1 MSKNNIN
8 KLTRDWNTPILE
20 SVSFIESSAPNKTGI
35 AYKVFRVKNG
45 KLYPPMVAN
54 PGNED
59 TPIGVW
65 LDAQEGEFA
74 GLSKTGRPQV
84 KSTGSGNLAY
94 RPGWHLGD
102 VPRAKQFD
110 RLNKETGEYEF
121 PKDFVWAE
129 CEYAMDVDYQKDSDE
144 QGYMRTKVDDRGN
157 VTTYRSDKY
166 QHSLAGLPR
175 IPKDGYYRY
184 RTNPNPDTVPW
195 VITGKMKV
203 NRLLSD
209 EEVNKILQSQGIEP
223 IHRQGGD
230 KTLAELG
237 LQESIKRKTRV
248 WGNPLLE
255 SKEDLN
261 GDIDLV
267 SSSFGTSL
275 KPFMGPSYILPNGE
289 FLKIRNA
296 NINITDSGSGDRG
309 LIIHLD
315 VQKWL
320 NKQHN
325 KEVKNVD
332 SIDLEEVCIRVN
344 TDQLEHYIVLP
355 KQRPNDE
362 QFESLKDWIDFFY
375 AKTNTNLTLV
385 SYYGP
390 TTTYF
395 KGAVAEDIIDDIKDY
410 YTRGMFFES
419 TRTKRKPIATL
430 YEGYTPKEGDFP
442 FTLEDIENKYPD
454 LISNTYESSGNAF
467 IMPDGRFILSGNRFE
482 VHADFAWQCLM
493 DIANMSEKEIENEW
507 DTSKI
512 LEAFTIY
519 FDLIRVNDGS
529 DKEVEDRAYFV
540 IPKNRITSS
549 QQGGLLEYLDYIVK
563 NKYAQKIYTLQAFVG
578 NNLAHN
584 SWDLSKDITSDE
596 IMDDVKSALIRGYFV
611 ESLQEDISESDQEI
625 LNILDE
631 TFGQGDRIVDWSTYI
646 LPNGHC
652 LGFFSD
658 EINDEYLSDSPEEWF
673 TEDEGEHARCWEFM
687 NAMWPDKF
695 ESMFYCEEF
704 LDKYCIKVN
713 INYPYVSLALGNI
726 TSQQWDSLKK
736 IMECLLEHPLDY
748 YWSECPDDEKGMVS
762 ILTKKGDTWLNLFE
776 LGLDEFM
783 KEVREGYTRGF
794 FENLNEY
801 MDEVGFENNREEFPV
816 YATDESY
823 RLKNLLAKGDKAYR
837 IYYDASTGTFYFQDA
852 FGNRTHG
859 DMLEL
864 ARDNGW
870 ITDQSSLGHYLDT
883 DWDGYMVFIP
893 FNYDKQLRW
902 HTRLGIDDYYDCRV
916 YDFGVMFVRDRG
928 AYNNPLFSALGT
940 PERELYY
947 DTGSDT
953 ITLTKDEKTYDFDVY
968 YDLDDEPNNAISI
981 DVTNVGKEKPQKDKN
996 DLPYVEDMLKSL
1008 NFEIGGSGKYEEK
1021 EYINFANRFYDE
1033 YQLVKENLWTL
1044 KDEEGNII
1052 KDSLDFNNLDSWDV
1066 ISSLQNAKDEDDDLD
1081 DLDDLD
1087 YDDIE
1092 RESLQESKADLEKFR
1107 QWCNDDELYNK
1118 FLKLKDRLSGRQKD
1132 IYYWMGLEKELL
1144 KNQGLYHT
1152 SDAKDV
1158 DFAHKNAIEALEW
1171 ALEEIEQEPSKS
1183 QVKKHGKEGAKLI
1196 YEDENWLVYD
1206 IQTYEASV
1214 LYGKHT
1220 SWCVTGNNSD
1230 QGKIDYDMHTN
1241 CANLIFYI
1249 PKKGS
1254 KSYRHGKYALEFESM
1269 NSWLLYN
1276 DADFV
1281 EVGVGGLWNDR
1292 GGLNQDIWN
1301 PEDNGEVHPDF
1312 PYIKGLPDLNKRYEE
1327 IAKELGWDKPIILE
1341 KIVKKGS
1348 KWQVQSEKGK
1358 NLGTYDTKKEAEDRL
1373 KQVHYFKHVNES
1385 DDEITTTVY
1394 TYQSPEVLKQLQ
1406 DGKTYIA
1413 DSSKGMFSGKEHY
1426 NELKRI
1432 LGLKNSPIFGG
1443 IDKDELWDM
1452 IVSSGL
1458 ETSNRTQ
1465 LLELEVPSS
1474 EVHKMGYYDWTD
1486 YIYFW
1491 IDGCGLDLITK
1502 EEAEDSLRNY
1512 SGDIPCQV
1520 VIDKIEPEWLVNSK
1534 DVTASNPFD
1543 KKDIEKDLDDIHD
1556 WLMKDPEYAKEYN
1569 SIMLDFS
1576 HKLRDS
1582 KYMNEDITFD
1592 SSKYEPIVIGGEE
1605 YSSNDYE
1612 CDIYYAI
1619 LKDGV
1624 HIGNVA
1630 IEGDEIKGFEI
1641 YPKYRKQG
1649 LGREAIK
1656 ELLKLHP
1663 NIWYLN
1669 ATPRAKKFW
1678 QKVGFKVDDYDKD
1691 SGLYTMSIE
1700 ESFKHINEDVH
1711 EIIAYHGSQ
1720 TNNISKFEN
1729 KNAYGKK
1736 GVFFSDSKEL
1746 AKSFTYGVKNGVYKC
1761 KLTPTNLIVLNANN
1775 TPFNDLT
1782 INKKEH
1788 CHISDLL
1795 DEYCDKCD
1803 CLQIDNIIEH
1813 GNYLVTDYIVFNTD
1827 IITILEQES
1836 LKEDLQETDN
1846 EGNVLSKEQIAFFK
1860 DSEVRD
1866 EQGRLIV
1873 CYHGSDASF
1882 NTFEKGDIGFHFGTL
1897 AQAKSRNNKVIYQVY
1912 LNITNYMYFDSDL
1925 DSWDYKHM
1933 QDVLIGDILED
1944 DDAPHVW
1951 VIGHQFSRESL
1962 ANKYGITER
1971 DIETIKSINS
1981 DKEMKDF
1988 LLSKGIDGIMY
1999 YNDDEDRSEGPY
2011 SYIAFEPN
2019 QIKAISNKNPTNSN
2033 NIDEDLKWN
2042 YKTIGN
2048 EIVSNLQE
2056 LSYWDD
2062 KTLEPYVDFEDW
2074 KDGCDI
2080 DVTYYGPNEEDLE
2093 CAWIEVRVYQDRQA
2107 ITFRQIDV
2115 YENSGFRNTGLGKAL
2130 VERTLRAL
2138 PKGTK
2143 ILVHMDMS
2151 GGFWYHM
2158 SQIFKDYDWDKSLHE
2173 EVDKSLKD
2181 KYNKKLVT
2189 IAKTWRN
2196 WLEKYGFDFEIINEY
2211 EFEDDSVGM
2220 FLGDMQDNASVFP
2233 IALNKDL
2240 ILELCQEQGYDLGE
2254 SIEGTLLHEIGHGL
2268 YRYLADF
2275 YEMPDDEEDC
2285 VEEFAR
2291 YKNDSDLF
2299 HILEDY
2305 MRQDESLN
2313 ESKDEL
2319 LDTLYSTKE
2328 PEYGSCYLL
2337 DDGTFVFPF
2346 TKDEKTSLAFH
2357 GDEEDIIYD
2366 RYGKFKGYDLNH
2378 ELQHDYNVITLNSRN
2393 PECRMN
2399 FSGKPTNA
2407 QYSSL
2412 LKWLD
2417 FVIAE
2422 GNDKVDFENYGT
2434 EQTSGKFAT
2443 MNLKDK
2449 TSEEIIDS
2457 IKRYFVSGVLVESKQ
2472 DFEKFKAWCNN
2483 DELYNK
2489 FMQLRPRL
2497 ANIRFTDGSKGDDIY
2512 FWMKNNTP
2520 KDLEDTLQDLEATP
2534 TKKEREKRAQ
2544 EGAKLLYNQNGWKV
2558 YKIETQEA
2566 SQKYGKGSMWCIS
2579 GEGGYDLGDGYWE
2592 GHEDNTYFFIH
2603 GNEKYALIWHKGSK
2617 VWDIWNELD
2626 EIIPYIPNAPKVDG
2640 LPDVSKLPDFITSN
2654 VAKLYNISVDDI
2666 KDIKSASNDPEL
2678 MELFLDYD
2686 SKQNYQIELKDGTIK
2701 YCYVEEFSKFI
2712 DVTEEIEELMDEYF
2726 N

>member
-8 KLTRDWNTPILE
+8 KLTRDWNAPILE
-20 SVSFIESSAPNKTGI
+20 SVSFKESSAPNKTGV
-35 AYKVFRVKNG
+35 AYKVFKVKNG

-54 PGNED
+54 PGGED

-94 RPGWHLGD
+94 RLGWHLGD

-144 QGYMRTKVDDRGN
+144 QGYMRTKVDDQGN

-255 SKEDLN
+255 SKEDRQKFIDWLKQEYEEELAINLCDNFIKLKNSIKSPYNDFYYWMKNESPKVFFDYMNELMNNYVKKQQIKQSEKDGARLVYQDKNWKVYEITTYEASAKYGKNTKWCIAGSKRWTNGENGNKYFSDYTGNGIRFYYFINKNGEKWALAVYPNDSYCEIYNAEDVKVAYIPNAPQIDEIKVNYNDHSDRNILVNAIMSGQIDEDILFTLMGEVIYDNMGFYTEIFNNPHELVDFLDENIPDGYLEHEAVENGDLSVEDYEDMFDASYDEYWDGDLPQIDFNYDDTGSLGYTSKEALLKPENFNNHKYWFCIDYEGGEGWNITACDDYIKLYALCSEACAIDQWDDAEVDDFYEDSEIDGASRADIFGIMCANQLLWDIRNGKISKNVVSNLGLSKDYLN
-261 GDIDLV
+261 LNDAQESLVMKEDLNSDIDLV
-267 SSSFGTSL
+267 SSSFGTST

-325 KEVKNVD
+325 KEVNNVD
-332 SIDLEEVCIRVN
+332 NIDLEEVCIRVN

-362 QFESLKDWIDFFY
+362 QFESLKDWIDYFY

-410 YTRGMFFES
+410 YARGMFFES
-419 TRTKRKPIATL
+419 TRTKRQPIATL

-454 LISNTYESSGNAF
+454 LISNTYQPCGNAF

-529 DKEVEDRAYFV
+529 NKGVEDRAYFV

-549 QQGGLLEYLDYIVK
+549 QQGGLLEYLDYIVN
-563 NKYAQKIYTLQAFVG
+563 NKYSQKIYTLQAFVG

-584 SWDLSKDITSDE
+584 SWDLAKDITSDE
-596 IMDDVKSALIRGYFV
+596 IMDDVKGALIRGYFV

-687 NAMWPDKF
+687 SAMWPEKF

-713 INYPYVSLALGNI
+713 VNYPYVSLALGNI

-748 YWSECPDDEKGMVS
+748 YWSECPNDEKGMVS

-801 MDEVGFENNREEFPV
+801 MDEVAIEDNREEFPV
-816 YATDESY
+816 YATDEAY

-870 ITDQSSLGHYLDT
+870 ITDASSLGHYLDT

-953 ITLTKDEKTYDFDVY
+953 VTLTKDEKTYDVDVY

-981 DVTNVGKEKPQKDKN
+981 DVTNIGKEKPQKDKN
-996 DLPYVEDMLKSL
+996 DLDYIEDMLKSL
-1008 NFEIGGSGKYEEK
+1008 DFDIGGSGKYEEK

-1081 DLDDLD
+1081 DIDDDLLDLDDLD

-1107 QWCNDDELYNK
+1107 QWC
-1118 FLKLKDRLSGRQKD
+1118 G
-1132 IYYWMGLEKELL
+1132 
-1144 KNQGLYHT
+1144 
-1152 SDAKDV
+1152 
-1158 DFAHKNAIEALEW
+1158 
-1171 ALEEIEQEPSKS
+1171 
-1183 QVKKHGKEGAKLI
+1183 
-1196 YEDENWLVYD
+1196 
-1206 IQTYEASV
+1206 
-1214 LYGKHT
+1214 
-1220 SWCVTGNNSD
+1220 
-1230 QGKIDYDMHTN
+1230 
-1241 CANLIFYI
+1241 
-1249 PKKGS
+1249 
-1254 KSYRHGKYALEFESM
+1254 
-1269 NSWLLYN
+1269 
-1276 DADFV
+1276 
-1281 EVGVGGLWNDR
+1281 
-1292 GGLNQDIWN
+1292 
-1301 PEDNGEVHPDF
+1301 
-1312 PYIKGLPDLNKRYEE
+1312 
-1327 IAKELGWDKPIILE
+1327 
-1341 KIVKKGS
+1341 
-1348 KWQVQSEKGK
+1348 
-1358 NLGTYDTKKEAEDRL
+1358 
-1373 KQVHYFKHVNES
+1373 
-1385 DDEITTTVY
+1385 
-1394 TYQSPEVLKQLQ
+1394 
-1406 DGKTYIA
+1406 
-1413 DSSKGMFSGKEHY
+1413 
-1426 NELKRI
+1426 
-1432 LGLKNSPIFGG
+1432 
-1443 IDKDELWDM
+1443 
-1452 IVSSGL
+1452 
-1458 ETSNRTQ
+1458 
-1465 LLELEVPSS
+1465 
-1474 EVHKMGYYDWTD
+1474 
-1486 YIYFW
+1486 
-1491 IDGCGLDLITK
+1491 
-1502 EEAEDSLRNY
+1502 
-1512 SGDIPCQV
+1512 
-1520 VIDKIEPEWLVNSK
+1520 
-1534 DVTASNPFD
+1534 
-1543 KKDIEKDLDDIHD
+1543 
-1556 WLMKDPEYAKEYN
+1556 
-1569 SIMLDFS
+1569 
-1576 HKLRDS
+1576 
-1582 KYMNEDITFD
+1582 
-1592 SSKYEPIVIGGEE
+1592 
-1605 YSSNDYE
+1605 
-1612 CDIYYAI
+1612 
-1619 LKDGV
+1619 
-1624 HIGNVA
+1624 
-1630 IEGDEIKGFEI
+1630 
-1641 YPKYRKQG
+1641 
-1649 LGREAIK
+1649 
-1656 ELLKLHP
+1656 
-1663 NIWYLN
+1663 
-1669 ATPRAKKFW
+1669 
-1678 QKVGFKVDDYDKD
+1678 
-1691 SGLYTMSIE
+1691 
-1700 ESFKHINEDVH
+1700 
-1711 EIIAYHGSQ
+1711 
-1720 TNNISKFEN
+1720 
-1729 KNAYGKK
+1729 
-1736 GVFFSDSKEL
+1736 
-1746 AKSFTYGVKNGVYKC
+1746 
-1761 KLTPTNLIVLNANN
+1761 
-1775 TPFNDLT
+1775 
-1782 INKKEH
+1782 
-1788 CHISDLL
+1788 
-1795 DEYCDKCD
+1795 
-1803 CLQIDNIIEH
+1803 
-1813 GNYLVTDYIVFNTD
+1813 
-1827 IITILEQES
+1827 
-1836 LKEDLQETDN
+1836 
-1846 EGNVLSKEQIAFFK
+1846 
-1860 DSEVRD
+1860 
-1866 EQGRLIV
+1866 
-1873 CYHGSDASF
+1873 
-1882 NTFEKGDIGFHFGTL
+1882 
-1897 AQAKSRNNKVIYQVY
+1897 
-1912 LNITNYMYFDSDL
+1912 
-1925 DSWDYKHM
+1925 
-1933 QDVLIGDILED
+1933 
-1944 DDAPHVW
+1944 
-1951 VIGHQFSRESL
+1951 
-1962 ANKYGITER
+1962 
-1971 DIETIKSINS
+1971 
-1981 DKEMKDF
+1981 
-1988 LLSKGIDGIMY
+1988 
-1999 YNDDEDRSEGPY
+1999 
-2011 SYIAFEPN
+2011 
-2019 QIKAISNKNPTNSN
+2019 
-2033 NIDEDLKWN
+2033 
-2042 YKTIGN
+2042 
-2048 EIVSNLQE
+2048 
-2056 LSYWDD
+2056 
-2062 KTLEPYVDFEDW
+2062 
-2074 KDGCDI
+2074 
-2080 DVTYYGPNEEDLE
+2080 
-2093 CAWIEVRVYQDRQA
+2093 
-2107 ITFRQIDV
+2107 
-2115 YENSGFRNTGLGKAL
+2115 
-2130 VERTLRAL
+2130 
-2138 PKGTK
+2138 
-2143 ILVHMDMS
+2143 
-2151 GGFWYHM
+2151 
-2158 SQIFKDYDWDKSLHE
+2158 
-2173 EVDKSLKD
+2173 
-2181 KYNKKLVT
+2181 
-2189 IAKTWRN
+2189 
-2196 WLEKYGFDFEIINEY
+2196 
-2211 EFEDDSVGM
+2211 
-2220 FLGDMQDNASVFP
+2220 
-2233 IALNKDL
+2233 
-2240 ILELCQEQGYDLGE
+2240 
-2254 SIEGTLLHEIGHGL
+2254 
-2268 YRYLADF
+2268 
-2275 YEMPDDEEDC
+2275 
-2285 VEEFAR
+2285 
-2291 YKNDSDLF
+2291 
-2299 HILEDY
+2299 
-2305 MRQDESLN
+2305 
-2313 ESKDEL
+2313 
-2319 LDTLYSTKE
+2319 
-2328 PEYGSCYLL
+2328 
-2337 DDGTFVFPF
+2337 
-2346 TKDEKTSLAFH
+2346 
-2357 GDEEDIIYD
+2357 
-2366 RYGKFKGYDLNH
+2366 
-2378 ELQHDYNVITLNSRN
+2378 
-2393 PECRMN
+2393 
-2399 FSGKPTNA
+2399 
-2407 QYSSL
+2407 
-2412 LKWLD
+2412 
-2417 FVIAE
+2417 
-2422 GNDKVDFENYGT
+2422 
-2434 EQTSGKFAT
+2434 
-2443 MNLKDK
+2443 
-2449 TSEEIIDS
+2449 
-2457 IKRYFVSGVLVESKQ
+2457 
-2472 DFEKFKAWCNN
+2472 N
-2483 DELYNK
+2483 DELYNR
-2489 FMQLRPRL
+2489 FMKLRPRL

-2603 GNEKYALIWHKGSK
+2603 GNEKYALIWHKGDS
-2617 VWDIWNELD
+2617 VWDIWNEED

-2640 LPDVSKLPDFITSN
+2640 LPDISKLPDFITRN

-2666 KDIKSASNDPEL
+2666 KDVKSASNDPEL

-2686 SKQNYQIELKDGTIK
+2686 SKQNYQVELKNGTTK
-2701 YCYVEEFSKFI
+2701 YCYVEEFTDFI

-2726 N
+2726 